1 MGTPAKKVRRQEHQ
15 KSRSAPRI
23 GVDLAEAKKNLSAP
37 QRRSVRLIDSI
48 LREAGSG
55 DGPAD
60 LSSNLRRYLSEQ

>member
-1 MGTPAKKVRRQEHQ
+1 VDRTNAGRLSKARQ
-15 KSRSAPRI
+15 KSRSAPTI
-23 GVDLAEAKKNLSAP
+23 GVDLAEAKKHLSAP

-48 LREAGSG
+48 LREAGSA